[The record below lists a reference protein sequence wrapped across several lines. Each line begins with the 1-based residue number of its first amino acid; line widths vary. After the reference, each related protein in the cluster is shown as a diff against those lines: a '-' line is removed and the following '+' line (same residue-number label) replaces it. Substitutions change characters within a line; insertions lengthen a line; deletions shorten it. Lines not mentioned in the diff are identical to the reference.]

1 MIDKKT
7 YIKKGKGLPVVLLHG
22 FCENKDIF
30 KEFIPE
36 LSENYLLIIPDLP
49 GFGKN
54 TVDVKNISMNKMAD
68 YVHELL
74 LELDI
79 QECIMIGHSMGGY
92 IALEFANKYPD
103 TLLGLGL
110 LHSTCLPDSEEKKK
124 NRDKTIDFVEKNG
137 VAPFIESFTPS
148 LFSPSFKDDLQD
160 EIAFATNI
168 ALSTPQ
174 ATITEV
180 TKALRDRKD
189 HSNTLK
195 DSTFPVLFIFGK
207 EDTVLPLDQHLNIV
221 AFPNYAMVN
230 VLGYTGHMS
239 MLELPGET
247 MYYITC
253 FLDFIENA

>member
-7 YIKKGKGLPVVLLHG
+7 YIKKGKGMPVVLLHG

-36 LSENYLLIIPDLP
+36 LSENYQLIIPDLP

-54 TVDVKNISMNKMAD
+54 AMPTQNISISNMAD
-68 YVHELL
+68 YVQELL
-74 LELDI
+74 AELDI

-92 IALEFANKYPD
+92 VALEYASKYSD
-103 TLLGLGL
+103 GLLGLGL
-110 LHSTCLPDSEEKKK
+110 LHSTCLPDNEEKKQ
-124 NRDKTIDFVEKNG
+124 NRNKTIEFVDKNG
-137 VAPFIESFTPS
+137 VASFIESFTPN
-148 LFSPSFKDDLQD
+148 LFSPSFKEDLAD

-174 ATITEV
+174 NTITDV
-180 TKALRDRKD
+180 TKALRERKD
-189 HSNTLK
+189 HSITLK
-195 DSTFPVLFIFGK
+195 EAAFPVLFIFGK
-207 EDTVLPLDQHLNIV
+207 EDTILPLDQHLPIV
-221 AFPNYAMVN
+221 SLPNYAMVN
-230 VLGYTGHMS
+230 ILGYTGHMS